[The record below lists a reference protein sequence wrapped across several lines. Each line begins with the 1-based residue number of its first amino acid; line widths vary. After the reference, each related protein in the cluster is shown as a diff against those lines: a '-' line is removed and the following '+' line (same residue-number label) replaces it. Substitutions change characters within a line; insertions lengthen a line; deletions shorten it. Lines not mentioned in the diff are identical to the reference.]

1 MHKTLLA
8 FVLLLLLSAC
18 SMDPNLAFIQ
28 GTWISVEAEDG
39 AGPLEAEWQ
48 FSRGVFIYE
57 QEIDTDTWL
66 YSQGSYR
73 LVESEGD
80 VLMVELYDISGDRF
94 TYENGPATFK
104 IEIDREAGTIRINS
118 RLFERAG

>member
-1 MHKTLLA
+1 MRTTLI
-8 FVLLLLLSAC
+8 VLFLLLLSAC
-18 SMDPNLAFIQ
+18 SMDPNVAFIQ
-28 GTWISVEAEDG
+28 GTWVTVEPEAG

-48 FSRGVFIYE
+48 FNRGNFIFE
-57 QEIDTDTWL
+57 QEIDADTWL

-94 TYENGPATFK
+94 TYENEPATFR
-104 IEIDREAGTIRINS
+104 IEIDRGTGRIRINS
-118 RLFERAG
+118 RLFERVG